1 MHGFA
6 KWLTPAVTV
15 GVAIFIAMLL
25 VDINQGEPDLM
36 MDPTKQQTT
45 QKEVK
50 PVVREK
56 QWIDTLAT
64 SERQGYFYPVNE
76 IYIDI
81 DLNQRLVNEKIYR
94 LSALL
99 HDPYQLFCLK
109 QELKQHQLR
118 YTLKSDNQGTQF
130 IVYTKEKARID
141 ALIERLKN
149 YKITAKHL
157 PYQEDHQW
165 KNIK

>member
-1 MHGFA
+1 MQGFA
-6 KWLTPAVTV
+6 KWLTPVITL
-15 GVAIFIAMLL
+15 GVAIFIAMFL
-25 VDINQGEPDLM
+25 VEVNQG
-36 MDPTKQQTT
+36 DPAPYTKPTDSQSNEEAKPSV
-45 QKEVK
+45 KEK
-50 PVVREK
+50 R
-56 QWIDTLAT
+56 WIDTLAA

-76 IYIDI
+76 IYVDI
-81 DLNQRLVNEKIYR
+81 DLNQKLVNEKIYR

-109 QELKQHQLR
+109 QELKQHNLR
-118 YTLKSDNQGTQF
+118 YTLKSDREEAQF

-141 ALIERLKN
+141 ALVKTLNN